1 MNVKFENT
9 APNVEEPKISCFGG
23 HNPPSL
29 FTHEH
34 IHDEI
39 ELLYVRSGTAV
50 AEILTNRIYLSRGNV
65 LFINRLLNHNYSN
78 LSKDFD
84 CIILQF
90 KPQNVFDNK
99 TVDLKYLV
107 PFYRT
112 ASFSYYLNNL
122 NDDAASELASC
133 LDEILKNCTVQPE
146 PGQDLILNS
155 LLLRLLHIS
164 HKYDIYSLSSG
175 KLSEK
180 EKSLKRILNLQ
191 KYINSHYAE
200 TLTVS
205 FACEYVK
212 LDYHYFSRLFKQETG
227 KNFIDY
233 LNSVRIMNAQQLLT
247 SSNQSISLISQ
258 SVGFQNPS
266 YFNRVF
272 KAICGVTPK
281 EYRSQSI

>member
-9 APNVEEPKISCFGG
+9 IPNVEEPKISCFGG

-39 ELLYVRSGTAV
+39 ELLYVRNGSAV
-50 AEILTNRIYLSRGNV
+50 AEILADRIPLSRGSI
-65 LFINRLLNHNYSN
+65 LLINRLLNHNYSN
-78 LSKDFD
+78 ISKDFD

-99 TVDLKYLV
+99 IVDLKYLV

-122 NDDAASELASC
+122 IDDAANEIALC
-133 LDEILKNCTVQPE
+133 LNEILKNCTTQSE
-146 PGQDLILNS
+146 SGKDLILNS
-155 LLLRLLHIS
+155 LLLKLLYIS
-164 HKYDIYSLSSG
+164 HKYDIYSLG
-175 KLSEK
+175 TDKLTEK
-180 EKSLKRILNLQ
+180 EKTIRRILNLQ

-200 TLTVS
+200 ALSVS

-212 LDYHYFSRLFKQETG
+212 LDYHYFSRLFKQQTG

-233 LNSVRIMNAQQLLT
+233 LNSVRILNAQQLLT
-247 SSNQSISLISQ
+247 SSNQSISFISQ

-272 KAICGVTPK
+272 KAVCGVTPK
-281 EYRSQSI
+281 EYRLMN